1 MRTRLRASLALA
13 ALAAGAAVFSAA
25 APPQAARPGAPP
37 AATPP
42 MGWNSWDCY
51 GTSVTE
57 AQVKANAEYMAK
69 HLLAHGWEYIV
80 VDIQW
85 SEPHPHAGGYNPEA
99 HLEMDRYGR
108 LIPAVNRFPS
118 SAGGK
123 GFRPL
128 ADYVH
133 SLGLKFGIHIMRGIP
148 RQAVAANTPVEG
160 ASIHAADIANRYSL
174 CPWNHDMYGV
184 DMAKPGGQAYYD
196 SIVGMYAAWGVD
208 FLKADD
214 ILRPIHRDE
223 IAAIHKAILKTGRPM
238 VLSLSPGPA
247 RAEDLEFLRGN
258 ANMWRVSDD
267 FWDEW
272 RLLRENFT
280 LMGIWGGAGQPG
292 AWPDGDMLPLG
303 RIGILAERGTD
314 RHTRFTPTE
323 QRTVM
328 SLWSIA
334 QSPLIFG
341 GDLPS
346 NDDATEALVTND
358 EVLAVDQ
365 KGSHGREV
373 FSSGSARIWAA
384 DAPSGGAKYVGVF
397 NVGERDQEIRIQW
410 PELGLPEAC
419 AVRDLWER
427 KDMGAI
433 RGGNTFHLAPH
444 ASGLYKVTPVW

>member
-1 MRTRLRASLALA
+1 MRTRPRASLAFA
-13 ALAAGAAVFSAA
+13 ALAAGAAVFSLA
-25 APPQAARPGAPP
+25 APPQASQPAAPL

-57 AQVKANAEYMAK
+57 DQVKANADYMAK
-69 HLLAHGWEYIV
+69 HLRSHGWQYIV

-99 HLEMDRYGR
+99 HLEMDRHGR

-118 SAGGK
+118 SADGK
-123 GFRPL
+123 GFAPL
-128 ADYVH
+128 AAYVH

-148 RQAVAANTPVEG
+148 RQAVTANTPVEG
-160 ASIHAADIANRYSL
+160 ASVHAADIANRYSL

-184 DMAKPGGQAYYD
+184 DMTKPGAQAYYD
-196 SIVGMYAAWGVD
+196 SIVRMYAAWGVD
-208 FLKADD
+208 FIKADD

-223 IAAIHKAILKTGRPM
+223 IAAIHAAILKTGRPI

-247 RAEDLEFLRGN
+247 RAADIEFLRRN
-258 ANMWRVSDD
+258 ANLWRVSDD

-272 RLLRENFT
+272 RLLHENFT
-280 LMGIWGGAGQPG
+280 LIGIWGGAGQPG

-314 RHTRFTPTE
+314 RRTRFTPAE

-346 NDDATEALVTND
+346 NDDATEALLTND

-365 KGSHGREV
+365 RGSHGREV
-373 FSSGSARIWAA
+373 FSNGSARIWTA
-384 DAPSGGAKYVGVF
+384 DAPDAGAEYLGVF
-397 NVGERDQEIRIQW
+397 NVGERDQQIRIQW
-410 PELGLPEAC
+410 PELGLPEKC

-427 KDMGAI
+427 KDLGEML
-433 RGGNTFHLAPH
+433 GGDTFPLAPH
-444 ASGLYKVTPVW
+444 ASGLYKLAPVR